1 MSISTTQLLSDP
13 TFVNAL
19 AFALAA
25 ELAIPLKGDPALAA
39 AMQRN
44 YVQSVNGAAALS
56 LSESFEKTPDCSF
69 LSVRNG

>member
-13 TFVNAL
+13 AFVDAL

-25 ELAIPLKGDPALAA
+25 ELAIPLRGDANLAA
-39 AMQRN
+39 VMQRN
-44 YVQSVNGAAALS
+44 YVQAINGAAALS
-56 LSESFEKTPDCSF
+56 LSEGFEKTPDCSF